1 MNLLAARR
9 GALLSAQMR
18 EVINKA
24 NGPNQCIQ
32 CLSETNL
39 LKVCYKYLKAKCSDC
54 GTNCVSCNN
63 VWACSFCKD
72 YKGWYCED
80 WAYYA
85 NLHNK
90 EMEDHGEY

>member
-9 GALLSAQMR
+9 GALLVAQMR

-24 NGPNQCIQ
+24 NCSKQFIQ
-32 CLSETNL
+32 CLNKTNL
-39 LKVCYKYLKAKCSDC
+39 LKVCYKCLEAKCYDC
-54 GTNCVSCNN
+54 RTNCVLCNN

-72 YKGWYCED
+72 YNGWYCKD
-80 WAYYA
+80 CAYYA
-85 NLHNK
+85 NLHNE